1 MKRIILLLLIIIIN
15 SSLAT
20 SVNRNY
26 GLKFHS
32 YEVVGKD
39 RTGLTLENNENIP
52 VNQNFELN
60 FDLEVRNETL
70 FGSVVRIINE
80 SGNSIILSLGPNDK
94 EVAIPKL
101 LISNVISPLNEKII
115 FNKWFPVK
123 ILISNTDHTISLY
136 YNNSYH
142 LIRNIKNDWKNVK
155 ICFGSSSLTNFTTE
169 EVPPINLREIKLLND
184 NKLIRYW
191 KLNKHDVTECYDEIK
206 NAKAI
211 ATNPEWLLDK
221 YTKWRKILTLDFDNT
236 NYTQYAFDAK
246 NGIIYIVPNEKT
258 IIAYNPATNTKKKID
273 VLGGLPASRS
283 TNQLIF
289 DPQKKQLISYNLEE
303 QFLSVFSFETGRWS
317 NNRMSKQENRFWHHT
332 ADFRLADSSIMTFGG
347 YGMYLY
353 KNDLFS
359 ISTTNQLWK
368 TTQLSPIPKRYSAS
382 SAILNDTLFIFS
394 GGGNK
399 TGKQE
404 LPSTIYTDFY
414 AIDLKTLHVSLVWK
428 TSSKELDLPGGNM
441 IYNQPEN
448 CFYVLTSKFGGSLM
462 KISKT
467 EPVVEL
473 ITTNKTQ
480 LLEADFNFYTLLKP
494 ENDTKIYALYCRD
507 YKLGNSKL
515 DIYEILYPPFNINNV
530 LQKIPTKS
538 NFVIVYILLFIVLLL
553 FVLFGYR
560 YLKVNS
566 RLKTKPYGK
575 VNPIELELLDDQSTD
590 NDITE
595 NIYFNRSRKSIS
607 LLGAFNVKDIDGKD
621 ITNQF
626 TPVLKTIIIA
636 VILYNNNEGGGINS
650 NVIDDLLWSDKDK
663 KSARNN
669 RNVSINRLNNV
680 LEHVGDVHIYSESN
694 FWKIEINDDTFI
706 DYFAVCKLMKFSE
719 QEILKNKETA
729 SQLIE
734 LLGFGQLLPY
744 TQLEWID
751 IYKAS
756 YSNFSLDFLSSM
768 LQRDEVKNNIKFKL
782 QVANIISIFDSVN
795 ENALSIKCNLLYVM
809 GKKGLAKFTYN
820 NFCKEYEALLGEK
833 YPLSFTN
840 IIDLNVNPN
849 N

>member
-15 SSLAT
+15 SSFAT

-246 NGIIYIVPNEKT
+246 NGIIYIVPDEKT
-258 IIAYNPATNTKKKID
+258 IIAYNPATNTQKKIE
-273 VLGGLPASRS
+273 VLGGMPASRS

-332 ADFRLADSSIMTFGG
+332 ADFRLSDSSIMTFGG

-353 KNDLFS
+353 KNDIFR
-359 ISTTNQLWK
+359 ISTTNQPWK
-368 TTQLSPIPKRYSAS
+368 TTQLNSIPKRYSAS
-382 SAILNDTLFIFS
+382 SVIVNDTLFIFS

-399 TGKQE
+399 MGKQE
-404 LPSTIYTDFY
+404 LPSTIYTDLY

-467 EPVVEL
+467 EPEVEL

-515 DIYEILYPPFNINNV
+515 DIYEILYPPFSINNELQV
-530 LQKIPTKS
+530 LPSKPG
-538 NFVIVYILLFIVLLL
+538 VGILIVLLF
-553 FVLFGYR
+553 FVLLIIALLGYR
-560 YLKVNS
+560 YLKTKS
-566 RLKTKPYGK
+566 RIKTEPSVKIIP
-575 VNPIELELLDDQSTD
+575 VESEFQDDQTTD
-590 NDITE
+590 EMIE

-607 LLGAFNVKDIDGKD
+607 LLGAFNVKDMEGKD

-626 TPVLKTIIIA
+626 TPILKTIIIA
-636 VILYNNNEGGGINS
+636 VILYNNNDGGGVNS
-650 NVIDDLLWSDKDK
+650 NVIDDLIWPDKDK

-680 LEHVGDVHIYSESN
+680 LEQVGDIHIYSDSN
-694 FWKIEINDDTFI
+694 FWKIEIRDDSFI
-706 DYFAVCKLMKFSE
+706 DYFSVSKLMKLPE
-719 QEILKNKETA
+719 HEILKSRDIT

-734 LLGFGQLLPY
+734 LLSFGQLLPF

-751 IYKAS
+751 TYKAS

-768 LQRDEVKNNIKFKL
+768 LEKDEVKNNIKMKL
-782 QVANIISIFDSVN
+782 HVANIISLFDSVN
-795 ENALSIKCNLLYVM
+795 ENALSIKCNILYVM
-809 GKKGLAKFTYN
+809 GKKGLAKFTYT
-820 NFCKEYEALLGEK
+820 NFCKEYESLLGEK
-833 YPLSFTN
+833 YPLSFAS
-840 IIDLNVNPN
+840 IIELNVKPN